1 MPSAESGPVTF
12 PKFAHLHLHT
22 HYSLLDGATRIGP
35 LMQRCKELNMPAV
48 AMTDHGNMFAAV
60 EFYQA
65 AKKAGIKPIIG
76 SEFYIAPDSRFN
88 KDYPGRKASSFH
100 LLLLAMNRTGYE
112 NLLKLSSIGY
122 LEGFYYKPRIDKE
135 VLREFSE
142 GLICTSTCLGGEI
155 PQAFIGK
162 DRAAAETMAKDYLG
176 IFGPER
182 FFVELQDHGI
192 PEQRILNPELTEMAT
207 RLGVATIASND
218 VHYLDEGDVEAHDIL
233 CCINTGKLVSDENR
247 FKFETGEFYL
257 KSPEQMA
264 QLFPNQPEA
273 LSNTLMVA
281 DMCNLEFDFNQRFAP
296 VYKVAETTT
305 PENELRRIVY
315 EAAERKYDDLND
327 EVRERIDYELE
338 VISSKGFSS
347 YFLIVWDLVQY
358 ARGNNIPC
366 GARGSGCSSVVA
378 YCLDISTPD
387 PLTYGLYFERFMDP
401 DRDEMPDIDVDICQ
415 NGRAK
420 VIEYVREKYGHVA
433 QIITFG
439 TLKAKAAVKDV
450 SRVMGLGFEEANKLT
465 SLIPFELKMTIDKAL
480 EQEPELKSQYETN
493 EQVKKVID
501 ISRKLEGL
509 ARHAGV
515 HAAGVVIADKS
526 LDQFLPLYRGS
537 DADAVVTQFDGPTV
551 EAVGLLKMDFLGL
564 RTLSILQRSID
575 LVKELRGIEVD
586 IENVDLTDQGVY
598 SLFAA
603 GHTKGVFQFE
613 SGGMR
618 DVIMRMRPNRI
629 QDLIAANALYR
640 PGPMKYID
648 DYVSRK
654 HGAKWTTPHPE
665 MTAVLD
671 ETYGI
676 MVYQEQV
683 SRMVNRLGGVE
694 LKEAFRLAK
703 LISKKKTDKI
713 EANRGPF
720 VKGCIAN
727 GLDDST
733 AQKIYDDILEF
744 GGYAFNKAHSTG
756 YAIVAFQTGF
766 MKHYYPVEF
775 MAALLTFEMGT
786 AAKVQEYID
795 ECKRLGIEI
804 APPDV
809 NASGNDFTPDVRDPD
824 RKVIRFG
831 LGAIKGVGSKAVE
844 AIVRARQEGGAF
856 TSIFDFCERVDMSAV
871 NRGVVE
877 ALTCCGAFDDTG
889 AMRKAL
895 MNVVEDAIQGGV
907 RAQQDKKA
915 GQFSLFGG
923 GDESTKSEYTPHQLP
938 QDEWSEAEMLAR
950 EKAVLGFF
958 VTRHPLTSC
967 SDLVESCSTAATV
980 DLVGY
985 EDNSSVI
992 LGGLI
997 TDIRYILLRN
1007 GRKQGQRM
1015 AIVTLEDLKGKVE
1028 VTISPKELD
1037 TYRSLLK
1044 PDAIIFVKGSVNR
1057 KREEPSVRVSE
1068 VIAAE
1073 KAPSQLSDSVIVRI
1087 DEMRDSDEVIEKL
1100 FEITARHRGECPL
1113 YVEIRTNEQEIATI
1127 KCSHEMSV
1135 QASPYC
1141 LHELASLIGEARVIC
1156 TGPKRQPIPWP
1167 TIMPKPSQSQ
1177 EVASENQNAPPRPV
1191 DSPQRNGASMLQQ
1204 EFA

>member
-1 MPSAESGPVTF
+1 MPSPDSGSLQTPR
-12 PKFAHLHLHT
+12 FAHLHLHT
-22 HYSLLDGATRIGP
+22 HYSLLDGATRIAP
-35 LMQRCKELNMPAV
+35 LMERVKAMNMPAV
-48 AMTDHGNMFAAV
+48 AMTDHGNMFATV
-60 EFYQA
+60 EFYKA
-65 AKKAGIKPIIG
+65 ALDAGVKPIIG

-88 KDYPGRKASSFH
+88 KEYPGRKQSSYH

-112 NLLKLSSIGY
+112 NMLRLSSLAY

-135 VLREFSE
+135 VLRELSE

-155 PQAFIGK
+155 PQAFVSK
-162 DRAAAETMAKDYLG
+162 DRSAAESLAKEYLS
-176 IFGPER
+176 IFGPDR

-192 PEQRILNPELTEMAT
+192 AEQRVLNPELVEMAD
-207 RLGVATIASND
+207 RLGVATIATND

-257 KSPEQMA
+257 KSPQQMA
-264 QLFPNQPEA
+264 ELFPQHPEA
-273 LSNTLMVA
+273 LSNTLLVA
-281 DMCNLEFDFNQRFAP
+281 EMCNLDFEFNKRYAP
-296 VYKVAETTT
+296 VYEVAPSTT
-305 PENELRRIVY
+305 PEAELSRIVY
-315 EAAERKYDDLND
+315 EAARRKYDEITD

-358 ARGNNIPC
+358 ARKNNIPC

-378 YCLDISTPD
+378 YCLDISAPE

-415 NGRAK
+415 NGRARI
-420 VIEYVREKYGHVA
+420 IEYVREKYGHVA

-465 SLIPFELKMTIDKAL
+465 ALIPAELRMTIDKAL
-480 EQEPELKSQYETN
+480 EQEPELRNRYDTDPK
-493 EQVKKVID
+493 VKRVID

-526 LDQFLPLYRGS
+526 LDRFLPLYRGA

-564 RTLSILQRSID
+564 RTLSVLQRSID
-575 LVKELRGIEVD
+575 LAKELHGVEVD
-586 IENVDLTDQGVY
+586 IEHVDLTDKQVY
-598 SLFAA
+598 SLFVA
-603 GHTKGVFQFE
+603 GHTKGIFQFE

-618 DVIMRMRPNRI
+618 DVIMRIQPNRI

-648 DYVSRK
+648 DYVARK
-654 HGAKWTTPHPE
+654 HGANWSTPHPA
-665 MTAVLD
+665 MTEVLN

-694 LKEAFRLAK
+694 LKQAFRLAK
-703 LISKKKTDKI
+703 FISKKNFEKI
-713 EANRGPF
+713 ESNRKPF
-720 VKGCIAN
+720 IEGCLAN
-727 GLDDST
+727 GLDEAT
-733 AQKIYDDILEF
+733 AQKVFDDILEF

-756 YAIVAFQTGF
+756 YAIVAFQTAY
-766 MKHYYPVEF
+766 MKHYHPVEF

-786 AAKVQEYID
+786 TAKVQEYID
-795 ECKRLGIEI
+795 ECRRLGIEV

-831 LGAIKGVGSKAVE
+831 LAAIKGVGSKAVE
-844 AIVRARQEGGAF
+844 AIVRARDEGCDF
-856 TSIFDFCERVDMSAV
+856 KSIFDFCERVDLTAV
-871 NRGVVE
+871 NKTVVE
-877 ALTCCGAFDDTG
+877 ALICCGAFDDTG
-889 AMRKAL
+889 AMRKPL
-895 MNVVEDAIQGGV
+895 MLVAEDAISGGQ
-907 RAQQDKKA
+907 RAQQDRKA

-923 GDESTKSEYTPHQLP
+923 GDEDSSPQKTATPLP
-938 QDEWSEAEMLAR
+938 QDEWNEAEMLAR

-967 SDLVESCSTAATV
+967 TELVESCSTATTV
-980 DLVGY
+980 DLNTH
-985 EDNSSVI
+985 EDNASVI

-997 TDIRYILLRN
+997 TDIRYVLLRN
-1007 GRKQGQRM
+1007 SRKKGERM
-1015 AIVTLEDLKGKVE
+1015 GILTLEDIKGKTE
-1028 VTISPKELD
+1028 VTISPRDLEKF
-1037 TYRSLLK
+1037 RSLLK
-1044 PDAIIFVKGSVNR
+1044 PDAIVFVRGTVSR
-1057 KREEPSVRVSE
+1057 RREEPSVRASE
-1068 VIAAE
+1068 IIPAAQ
-1073 KAPSQLSDSVIVRI
+1073 AARVLCDCVVVRL
-1087 DEMRDSDEVIEKL
+1087 DERCDDPTIIERL
-1100 FEITARHRGECPL
+1100 FAITAKHSGPCPL
-1113 YVEIRTNEQEIATI
+1113 YVEVQTTDHDIATI
-1127 KCSHEMSV
+1127 KCRNDMSV
-1135 QASPYC
+1135 EPSPQC

-1156 TGPKRQPIPWP
+1156 TGPTRQRIPWAQFSNAECAEEIHP
-1167 TIMPKPSQSQ
+1167 ETQPARTQRPETQSPATKATQ
-1177 EVASENQNAPPRPV
+1177 AQ
-1191 DSPQRNGASMLQQ
+1191 
-1204 EFA
+1204 F